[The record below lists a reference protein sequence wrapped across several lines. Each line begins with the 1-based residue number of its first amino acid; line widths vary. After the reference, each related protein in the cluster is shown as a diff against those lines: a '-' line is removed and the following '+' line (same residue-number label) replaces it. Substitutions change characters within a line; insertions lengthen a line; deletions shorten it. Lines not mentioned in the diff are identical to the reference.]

1 MGEEIKKTGN
11 EALRRWQEKM
21 PRFFKVLMNIFI
33 CIGGA
38 VITVHIAFNQL
49 GIVAHE
55 WWTDIEPLVLGIS
68 LGGAFV
74 CKFTCD
80 GGFREKSIEKILPK
94 DVVKTLKEVL
104 KEL

>member
-1 MGEEIKKTGN
+1 MGEKIKKTGN

-21 PRFFKVLMNIFI
+21 PKFFKVLMNIFI

-74 CKFTCD
+74 CRFTVD
-80 GGFREKSIEKILPK
+80 GGFRDKQIEKHNTIL
-94 DVVKTLKEVL
+94 DRDDN
-104 KEL
+104 